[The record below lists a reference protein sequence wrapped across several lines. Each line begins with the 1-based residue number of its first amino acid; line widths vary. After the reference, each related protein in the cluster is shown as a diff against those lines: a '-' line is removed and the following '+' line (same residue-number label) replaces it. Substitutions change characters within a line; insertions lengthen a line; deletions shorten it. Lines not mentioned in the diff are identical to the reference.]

1 MHHLRCLAW
10 NARSEGYVV
19 SCRHARL
26 IHKKKKGK
34 KKQPF
39 FSFVAHKPG
48 SCTALGRCAVR
59 RVAAKGKCHCWL
71 YRFSWFPFFHI
82 LTFSLWLRSF
92 FSQPVVLHFLPVSG
106 SPSASGPPTRTPH
119 CRLPTSGPVSP
130 ALKKGCCHREIACKC
145 PGELHRV
152 LSYRDV
158 KCLKPLTQMV
168 EPDSRTTQLQW
179 CCETL
184 KGSCY

>member
-1 MHHLRCLAW
+1 M
-10 NARSEGYVV
+10 

-26 IHKKKKGK
+26 IHKKEKRKKNNL
-34 KKQPF
+34 
-39 FSFVAHKPG
+39 FSLLWPTSQG
-48 SCTALGRCAVR
+48 LALPWDGVRCRGLQQRVNVIADCIVLAVF
-59 RVAAKGKCHCWL
+59 H
-71 YRFSWFPFFHI
+71 FS
-82 LTFSLWLRSF
+82 TFSLSLFGFVLSF
-92 FSQPVVLHFLPVSG
+92 LSQLSSISCLCLDLLLPLV
-106 SPSASGPPTRTPH
+106 PPTRTPH

-179 CCETL
+179 CCKTL